1 MALAS
6 LQKLLFVFF
15 MVPREFTS
23 KALQGPRPTPN
34 RDAWEVLVMP
44 KVTLG
49 GAHGEVLGM
58 LKMFLGKLAE
68 EVLTMVKICLGLS

>member
-1 MALAS
+1 MA
-6 LQKLLFVFF
+6 
-15 MVPREFTS
+15 
-23 KALQGPRPTPN
+23 
-34 RDAWEVLVMP
+34 

-68 EVLTMVKICLGLS
+68 EVLTKVKICLGLS

>member
-1 MALAS
+1 MMALAS
-6 LQKLLFVFF
+6 LRKLLFVFF
-15 MVPREFTS
+15 MLPREFTIRLC
-23 KALQGPRPTPN
+23 KG
-34 RDAWEVLVMP
+34 RDAWEVLVMA

-68 EVLTMVKICLGLS
+68 EVSTKVKICLGLS